1 MHGGTALD
9 RMETTIGEYG
19 LFMAG
24 SHVAHDCVIGDHAIL
39 ANGTGI
45 AGHVL
50 LGDHVYLGGYS
61 AVHPFVRIG
70 SHVIVGG
77 GSIVVDDIIPFGAVV
92 GARAMLDGLNIIG
105 LRRCGFTAAQ
115 ISALRAAYNTLFVVK
130 TGLFSERLE
139 SLKMA
144 DSEDVVDLLVK
155 FIETKGKR
163 PLCHPE
169 R

>member
-9 RMETTIGEYG
+9 RMETTIGEHG

-24 SHVAHDCVIGDHAIL
+24 SHVAHDCVVGDHAIL

-45 AGHVL
+45 AGHVS

-77 GSIVVDDIIPFGAVV
+77 GSIIVDDIIPFGAVV

-105 LRRCGFTAAQ
+105 LRRRGFTAAQ
-115 ISALRAAYNTLFVVK
+115 ISALRAAYNTLFVVE

-139 SLKMA
+139 SLKTA

>member
-1 MHGGTALD
+1 
-9 RMETTIGEYG
+9 
-19 LFMAG
+19 MAG
-24 SHVAHDCVIGDHAIL
+24 SHVAHDCVVGDHASF

-45 AGHVL
+45 AGHVK

-77 GSIVVDDIIPFGAVV
+77 GSIIVDDIIPFGAVV
-92 GARAMLDGLNIIG
+92 GARAVLDGLNIIG
-105 LRRCGFTAAQ
+105 LRRRGFTASQ
-115 ISALRAAYNTLFVVK
+115 IADLRVAYKMLFEDQ
-130 TGLFSERLE
+130 TGVFADRLA
-139 SLKMA
+139 SLQA
-144 DSEDVVDLLVK
+144 SNQSDVVSTLIT
-155 FIETKGKR
+155 FIDEKGKR